1 MSFWPYFVQ
10 NMDCMKILLHFAALA
25 VALHLTCPVR
35 GEDFSS
41 ARITVDTTE
50 VFQRID
56 NFGASDC
63 WSFQFVGENW
73 PEETKNRIADL
84 LFSKKSDAD
93 GNPEGIGLSLW
104 RFNIGSGSRDNPD
117 NVIPDVWRTTE
128 CFCDSTGRFD
138 FAGKQNGQIWF
149 MKEARKRGCEY
160 LLGFCNSAP
169 WFMTRNRQS
178 CNIGGNA
185 DEYNVDST
193 GYSVFAGFLAD
204 VWKGLKKN
212 HGIELD
218 YVSPFNE
225 PEWDW
230 KSPGQEGSPASVG
243 NISSFVRILGEKFRT
258 EGIPARIIFP
268 ESGAYGYLYDED
280 STRTWIDRQ
289 VYSFFDEES
298 PYYIGDVYGVERLM
312 AAHSYWTTEE
322 AKLVPV
328 RRRVGEEISKYD
340 VRLWQSEVCIMSN
353 DSEIGGGG
361 GRDLGMKTAMYVA
374 KIIHHDLVTAGVSS
388 WQWWTAVST
397 EDYKDGLLFVDKN
410 IEGTDNLYV
419 SKLLWALGNYSRFV
433 RPGAVRTGA
442 DSDCPDVLVSSF
454 MNQNGSHV
462 IVIQNQ
468 SGERKDVSISGSLPG
483 PYSGYLT
490 SAGAEDGLRYVGNV
504 SADSFSL
511 PAKSIITLVE
521 PD

>member
-1 MSFWPYFVQ
+1 
-10 NMDCMKILLHFAALA
+10 
-25 VALHLTCPVR
+25 
-35 GEDFSS
+35 
-41 ARITVDTTE
+41 
-50 VFQRID
+50 
-56 NFGASDC
+56 
-63 WSFQFVGENW
+63 
-73 PEETKNRIADL
+73 
-84 LFSKKSDAD
+84 
-93 GNPEGIGLSLW
+93 
-104 RFNIGSGSRDNPD
+104 
-117 NVIPDVWRTTE
+117 
-128 CFCDSTGRFD
+128 
-138 FAGKQNGQIWF
+138 
-149 MKEARKRGCEY
+149 
-160 LLGFCNSAP
+160 
-169 WFMTRNRQS
+169 
-178 CNIGGNA
+178 
-185 DEYNVDST
+185 
-193 GYSVFAGFLAD
+193 
-204 VWKGLKKN
+204 
-212 HGIELD
+212 
-218 YVSPFNE
+218 
-225 PEWDW
+225 
-230 KSPGQEGSPASVG
+230 
-243 NISSFVRILGEKFRT
+243 
-258 EGIPARIIFP
+258 
-268 ESGAYGYLYDED
+268 
-280 STRTWIDRQ
+280 
-289 VYSFFDEES
+289 
-298 PYYIGDVYGVERLM
+298 M